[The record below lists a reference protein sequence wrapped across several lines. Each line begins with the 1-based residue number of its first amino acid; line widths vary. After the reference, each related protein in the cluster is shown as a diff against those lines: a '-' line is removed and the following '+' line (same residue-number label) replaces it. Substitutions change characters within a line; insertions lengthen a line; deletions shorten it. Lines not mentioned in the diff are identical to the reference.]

1 MINYL
6 LRKELTERQKWREHA
21 KEAAEIS
28 DYCRDEAITAAT
40 QWLATPVGLL
50 SSFSLGAVKAGQ
62 ESESGTSKGRKR
74 HALWRFA
81 QTVARSQLL

>member
-21 KEAAEIS
+21 TEAAEIS

-40 QWLATPVGLL
+40 TKIKSLKPTEIEVLRISTVMLL
-50 SSFSLGAVKAGQ
+50 
-62 ESESGTSKGRKR
+62 
-74 HALWRFA
+74 LWRK
-81 QTVARSQLL
+81 S

>member
-21 KEAAEIS
+21 TEAAEIS

-40 QWLATPVGLL
+40 QWLATPAGLL
-50 SSFSLGAVKAGQ
+50 SSFSLGAVKVGQ
-62 ESESGTSKGRKR
+62 ETESGTSKGRKR